1 MMKNEIAPILKRLFK
16 KLLLEI
22 LVEMRD
28 NFLSKSDDKVIKNI
42 ADDINA
48 EILNKAGDVN
58 A

>member
-16 KLLLEI
+16 KLPLEI